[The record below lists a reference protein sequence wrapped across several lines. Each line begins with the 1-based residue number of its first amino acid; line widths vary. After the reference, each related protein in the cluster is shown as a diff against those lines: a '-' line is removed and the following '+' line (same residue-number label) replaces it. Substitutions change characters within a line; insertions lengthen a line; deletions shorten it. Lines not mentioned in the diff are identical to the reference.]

1 MSILRKKTLC
11 LLSFS
16 ICLVLLFA
24 IVACSD
30 VSYEEQIKIHVEKVE
45 IETQNPTIAIGSTLK
60 LKTDITPV
68 DATDKTLLWTSSD
81 ESIATVDKNGVVT
94 GKKVGKAV
102 ITATSKSDPDKT
114 AKTTIEV
121 DLQRGNLEVQANW
134 GELDLP
140 DGWSIEVSYIE
151 ENTPVLIGTLNA
163 DNRSISKLNLP
174 VGVYQL
180 DIKKT
185 GLDNY
190 NVDVNSQNAVIEKD
204 GKITN
209 VTVDIMSIEVASI
222 NIIADGSKSL
232 SVGDTLQLRAEV
244 HPDNATKKDVEWKSS
259 NTDIATID
267 ANGLVT
273 TTGAGNAKI
282 TATSISNPQIT
293 GIFDIKVAV
302 PQGELLVGVDYEGLT
317 LPEGWSIEVK
327 SNGIDIGE
335 LNATRQS
342 LGNMLDCGTYTLT
355 LTSTNLDNYKVVFL
369 NGGTY
374 TDGINAEIKKKSTT
388 EVIVNV
394 LPIAVETINLSKDKS
409 SPDPICEG
417 DTVKLI
423 ATFNPSNTTDKS
435 LEWTSS
441 NTDVATVDENGV
453 VSAIKEG
460 RTVITAESV
469 STSYVKGTINIEVEK
484 QKGRFQVLASYGSL
498 TLPSGWSIEVKAGDN
513 LIATLKEGSGMI
525 TQDCVA
531 GEYDITLKPTKLDNY
546 KISSDL
552 THVNLQRDTV
562 AIITV
567 SVERIPVTSISFD
580 SSLSNSLCV
589 EDTLTLTPT
598 IGPSSATDKSLEW
611 TSSNANVA
619 TVDKNGVVTGV
630 SQGEAKITATS
641 VSDSKVKADFTVQV
655 DWQRGTLGVEA
666 NTVGGVT
673 LPTSWSIDVYA
684 SKGSETTLVGTLS
697 QDSYYVAKGA
707 LPVGDYSLTFNQ
719 KSLDN
724 YDVSLMDSI
733 TVKRDK
739 EVRVPVEIQKRPVE
753 SVSLEPSVSGSINL
767 GDTLTLTPSI
777 VPSNATVQTITW
789 TSSNES
795 VAKVDENGVVTTQ
808 GTPGNAEIKAEVD
821 GKSTTYTLTVDD
833 EIAISG
839 RAQVLPYN
847 FMSGANVIDSSG
859 ITVTIEG
866 TELTATT
873 GSAGYFEF
881 SDVPRGKVTFVFTK
895 GTTSYGRDTFD
906 YSDATTMQEPKGMML
921 IQITPHKTNVE
932 DVPYSISGYG
942 EVTTS
947 AQGWNGDWRVL
958 DRVDNKA
965 LVISSIVLEER
976 KYSDAASTWKDS
988 DLRAYLNG
996 DFYNKVFDDREKQF
1010 IVEYNGDKVFVL
1022 SYDEAKKYFTEE
1034 SDGDS
1039 IDRLATNLDK
1049 LSYKLGWRLRT
1060 DKKTDRPQYVN
1071 GTSGYINETT
1081 PSDGHDCTYLL
1092 GIRPAMWIELGK

>member
-60 LKTDITPV
+60 LKTSITPE

-81 ESIATVDKNGVVT
+81 ESVATVDKNGVVT

-114 AKTTIEV
+114 AKTTVEV

-140 DGWSIEVSYIE
+140 EGWSIEVSYIE

-697 QDSYYVAKGA
+697 QDLYYVAKGA

-873 GSAGYFEF
+873 GSAGHFEF
-881 SDVPRGKVTFVFTK
+881 SDVPRGKVTFVFTE

-932 DVPYSISGYG
+932 AVPYSISGYG

-976 KYSDAASTWKDS
+976 KYSNVASTWKDS

>member
-81 ESIATVDKNGVVT
+81 ESVATVDKNGVVT

-102 ITATSKSDPDKT
+102 ITATSKSDLDKT
-114 AKTTIEV
+114 AKTTVEV

-209 VTVDIMSIEVASI
+209 VTVDIMLIEVASI

-259 NTDIATID
+259 NTDVATID

-293 GIFDIKVAV
+293 GTFDIKVAV
-302 PQGELLVGVDYEGLT
+302 PQGELLVGVDYKGLT

-369 NGGTY
+369 NDGTY

-546 KISSDL
+546 KIS
-552 THVNLQRDTV
+552 
-562 AIITV
+562 
-567 SVERIPVTSISFD
+567 
-580 SSLSNSLCV
+580 
-589 EDTLTLTPT
+589 
-598 IGPSSATDKSLEW
+598 
-611 TSSNANVA
+611 
-619 TVDKNGVVTGV
+619 
-630 SQGEAKITATS
+630 
-641 VSDSKVKADFTVQV
+641 
-655 DWQRGTLGVEA
+655 
-666 NTVGGVT
+666 
-673 LPTSWSIDVYA
+673 
-684 SKGSETTLVGTLS
+684 
-697 QDSYYVAKGA
+697 
-707 LPVGDYSLTFNQ
+707 
-719 KSLDN
+719 
-724 YDVSLMDSI
+724 
-733 TVKRDK
+733 
-739 EVRVPVEIQKRPVE
+739 
-753 SVSLEPSVSGSINL
+753 
-767 GDTLTLTPSI
+767 
-777 VPSNATVQTITW
+777 
-789 TSSNES
+789 
-795 VAKVDENGVVTTQ
+795 
-808 GTPGNAEIKAEVD
+808 
-821 GKSTTYTLTVDD
+821 
-833 EIAISG
+833 
-839 RAQVLPYN
+839 
-847 FMSGANVIDSSG
+847 
-859 ITVTIEG
+859 
-866 TELTATT
+866 
-873 GSAGYFEF
+873 
-881 SDVPRGKVTFVFTK
+881 
-895 GTTSYGRDTFD
+895 
-906 YSDATTMQEPKGMML
+906 
-921 IQITPHKTNVE
+921 
-932 DVPYSISGYG
+932 
-942 EVTTS
+942 
-947 AQGWNGDWRVL
+947 
-958 DRVDNKA
+958 
-965 LVISSIVLEER
+965 
-976 KYSDAASTWKDS
+976 
-988 DLRAYLNG
+988 
-996 DFYNKVFDDREKQF
+996 
-1010 IVEYNGDKVFVL
+1010 
-1022 SYDEAKKYFTEE
+1022 
-1034 SDGDS
+1034 
-1039 IDRLATNLDK
+1039 
-1049 LSYKLGWRLRT
+1049 
-1060 DKKTDRPQYVN
+1060 
-1071 GTSGYINETT
+1071 
-1081 PSDGHDCTYLL
+1081 
-1092 GIRPAMWIELGK
+1092 

>member
-1 MSILRKKTLC
+1 ML
-11 LLSFS
+11 
-16 ICLVLLFA
+16 
-24 IVACSD
+24 
-30 VSYEEQIKIHVEKVE
+30 
-45 IETQNPTIAIGSTLK
+45 
-60 LKTDITPV
+60 
-68 DATDKTLLWTSSD
+68 
-81 ESIATVDKNGVVT
+81 
-94 GKKVGKAV
+94 
-102 ITATSKSDPDKT
+102 
-114 AKTTIEV
+114 
-121 DLQRGNLEVQANW
+121 
-134 GELDLP
+134 
-140 DGWSIEVSYIE
+140 
-151 ENTPVLIGTLNA
+151 
-163 DNRSISKLNLP
+163 
-174 VGVYQL
+174 
-180 DIKKT
+180 
-185 GLDNY
+185 
-190 NVDVNSQNAVIEKD
+190 
-204 GKITN
+204 
-209 VTVDIMSIEVASI
+209 IEVASI

-259 NTDIATID
+259 NTDVATID

-423 ATFNPSNTTDKS
+423 ATFNPSNTTEKS

-441 NTDVATVDENGV
+441 NTDVATVYENGV

-739 EVRVPVEIQKRPVE
+739 EVRVPVDIQKRPVE

-777 VPSNATVQTITW
+777 VPSNATVRTITW

-833 EIAISG
+833 EIAIYG

-881 SDVPRGKVTFVFTK
+881 SDVPRGKVTFVFTE

-906 YSDATTMQEPKGMML
+906 YSDATTTQRPQGMML
-921 IQITPHKTNVE
+921 LSITEPKKEYN
-932 DVPYSISGYG
+932 DVPYGVVGYG
-942 EVTTS
+942 S
-947 AQGWNGDWRVL
+947 QGMWRVL

-965 LVISSIVLEER
+965 LFVSSRVIEEHT
-976 KYSDAASTWKDS
+976 YSAEASTWDKS
-988 DLRAYLNG
+988 DLKFYLNG
-996 DFYNKVFDDREKQF
+996 DFYNKNFTDTQKKY
-1010 IVEYNGDKVFVL
+1010 IVDEGYGKVFVL
-1022 SYDEAKKYFTEE
+1022 STDEAKKYF
-1034 SDGDS
+1034 SDDN
-1039 IDRLATNLDK
+1039 DRIGTNLQGENYKGWWLRDDTTSTK
-1049 LSYKLGWRLRT
+1049 VSYVSKMGVVHTDNQHQYNDLNGVRPAIWVKLG
-1060 DKKTDRPQYVN
+1060 N
-1071 GTSGYINETT
+1071 
-1081 PSDGHDCTYLL
+1081 
-1092 GIRPAMWIELGK
+1092 

>member
-1 MSILRKKTLC
+1 M
-11 LLSFS
+11 
-16 ICLVLLFA
+16 
-24 IVACSD
+24 
-30 VSYEEQIKIHVEKVE
+30 SYEEQIKIHVEKVE

-114 AKTTIEV
+114 AKTTVEV

-282 TATSISNPQIT
+282 TATSISNPQTT

-753 SVSLEPSVSGSINL
+753 SVSLEPSVPGSINL

-821 GKSTTYTLTVDD
+821 GKSTTYTVTVDD

-847 FMSGANVIDSSG
+847 FMSGADVIDSSG

-873 GSAGYFEF
+873 GSAGHFEF

-906 YSDATTMQEPKGMML
+906 YSDATTTQRPQGMML
-921 IQITPHKTNVE
+921 LSITEPKKE
-932 DVPYSISGYG
+932 YSDVPYGVVGYG
-942 EVTTS
+942 S
-947 AQGWNGDWRVL
+947 QGMWRVL

-965 LVISSIVLEER
+965 LFVSSRVIEEHT
-976 KYSDAASTWKDS
+976 YSAEASTWDKS
-988 DLRAYLNG
+988 DLKLYLNG
-996 DFYNKVFDDREKQF
+996 DFYNKNFTDTQKKY
-1010 IVEYNGDKVFVL
+1010 IVDEGYGKVFVL
-1022 SYDEAKKYFTEE
+1022 STDEAKKYF
-1034 SDGDS
+1034 SDDN
-1039 IDRLATNLDK
+1039 DRIGTNLQGENYKGWWLRDDTTSTK
-1049 LSYKLGWRLRT
+1049 VSYVSKMGVVHTDNQHQYNDLNGVRPAIWVKLG
-1060 DKKTDRPQYVN
+1060 N
-1071 GTSGYINETT
+1071 
-1081 PSDGHDCTYLL
+1081 
-1092 GIRPAMWIELGK
+1092 